1 MPCQTD
7 KLASGFST
15 RTLTPSRPLL
25 AVVGVPVW
33 ELLSGGGEKK
43 KSFQFTEPSHWRP
56 LNHRTLR
63 VCCRRPRR
71 IFGGCALHGYAGT
84 DGNWLCGRGGSEEE
98 EEEVGCVCVCAV
110 TAAAGG
116 SSHQQR
122 QADNKIRQNAAH
134 QTSCLHG
141 GDRSPYFGHA
151 LMLCCV
157 WSFEEAATVC
167 LYLSVLL

>member
-33 ELLSGGGEKK
+33 ELLSGGGKK
-43 KSFQFTEPSHWRP
+43 RSRSSSPNRPTGGLWITEPC
-56 LNHRTLR
+56 
-63 VCCRRPRR
+63 VCAAAAPGVSSAAARC
-71 IFGGCALHGYAGT
+71 T
-84 DGNWLCGRGGSEEE
+84 DTREPMGI
-98 EEEVGCVCVCAV
+98 GCVDGVGVRRRRRWGVCAV